1 MKFIKKAALNKRRAI
16 AIVIGIL
23 LLAFWLTWC
32 GPLYWFYCYLIN
44 DFDIKPYFGNFTT
57 EELLSADFDRAEITW
72 DLGTPTTTLTQQQ
85 AEELVG
91 ILTGAEFR
99 SILWNPSGD
108 NLYWGKWGEQ
118 INIIFI
124 SDKPI
129 FIADSCRQGHTQF
142 WIYDDKLIAVIRVLS
157 RKRAGDGENT
167 AWRLTT
173 SFAYVNESPELVH
186 AVNTFMSTIDRP
198 PVDETPVEAPPKSV
212 LVKDSSVAPSGS
224 DSNVVSYVDSGS

>member
-1 MKFIKKAALNKRRAI
+1 MKLIKAALNKRRVI
-16 AIVIGIL
+16 AIIIGTL
-23 LLAFWLTWC
+23 FLTFWLTWR

-72 DLGTPTTTLTQQQ
+72 DLGATTTLTQQQ
-85 AEELVG
+85 AEELFE
-91 ILTGAEFR
+91 ILTEAEFK

-108 NLYWGKWGEQ
+108 GLYWGKWGEQ

-142 WIYDDKLIAVIRVLS
+142 WIYDDKLIAVIRALS

-167 AWRLTT
+167 ACRLTT
-173 SFAYVNESPELVH
+173 SFAYINESPELVH
-186 AVNTFMSTIDRP
+186 AVNTFIAGIERP
-198 PVDETPVEAPPKSV
+198 AVDETPYVEPIQ
-212 LVKDSSVAPSGS
+212 
-224 DSNVVSYVDSGS
+224 